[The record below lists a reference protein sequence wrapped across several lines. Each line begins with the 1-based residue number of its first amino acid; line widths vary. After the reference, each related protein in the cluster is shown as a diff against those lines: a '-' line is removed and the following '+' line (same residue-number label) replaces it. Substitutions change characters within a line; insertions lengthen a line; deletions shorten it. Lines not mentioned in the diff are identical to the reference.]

1 MRLFTIPRRTNHRF
15 MPTIPIRR
23 NVRSASL
30 PHADQVQ
37 RDTTARLIQH
47 QVQDTAIP
55 YSLERGRLY
64 PVRRAVGTGK
74 EQDVDAAASLLTL
87 ASRVATLTGA
97 ASAALG
103 VITVAGYGYQRPDG
117 VHVIRLRR
125 WGRRSRD

>member
-1 MRLFTIPRRTNHRF
+1 
-15 MPTIPIRR
+15 MPTIPTRH
-23 NVRSASL
+23 NERSASV
-30 PHADQVQ
+30 PHADLVQ

-64 PVRRAVGTGK
+64 PVRRAVVTGK
-74 EQDVDAAASLLTL
+74 EQDVDAAASLRTF

-103 VITVAGYGYQRPDG
+103 FITVAGYGYQRPDG

-125 WGRRSRD
+125 GRRRARD